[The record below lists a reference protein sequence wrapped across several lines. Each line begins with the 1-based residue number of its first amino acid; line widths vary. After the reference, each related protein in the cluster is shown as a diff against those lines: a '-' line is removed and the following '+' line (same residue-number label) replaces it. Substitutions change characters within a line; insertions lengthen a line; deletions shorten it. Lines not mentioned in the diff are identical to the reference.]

1 MTNEKIL
8 QTVKLLGGTL
18 LCIGI
23 STFLTGLFVSKGEIL
38 AAIGAGTIVGAVFIF
53 LMGIFFVASGEVL
66 EKTQHKN
73 KKRASF

>member
-1 MTNEKIL
+1 MMNEKIL

-18 LCIGI
+18 ICIGL

-53 LMGIFFVASGEVL
+53 LMGIFFVASEEVV
-66 EKTQHKN
+66 EKTQQKN
-73 KKRASF
+73 KKGAPL